1 MQRCSNGKSL
11 SGGLGPKGPQEG
23 KKNTMKHSEA
33 AAQSLLPRGQV
44 AVGPKT
50 GIVPN
55 EVSLWGRKE
64 HWGSS
69 SPSRGC
75 KRRPTI
81 KEEKL
86 LLPPSSV

>member
-1 MQRCSNGKSL
+1 MGSHCLGALAPR
-11 SGGLGPKGPQEG
+11 GLKKE